1 MKTLIHRLELDVSQ
15 RLMSIENEVKSLRKE
30 LRVFALII
38 CFLLSLISFF
48 CFVLVVLQC
57 VRFL

>member
-1 MKTLIHRLELDVSQ
+1 MRTFIHGLEQDVSQ
-15 RLMSIENEVKSLRKE
+15 RLTSIENEVKTLRKE
-30 LRVFALII
+30 FRVFALII

-48 CFVLVVLQC
+48 CFVLVVLEC